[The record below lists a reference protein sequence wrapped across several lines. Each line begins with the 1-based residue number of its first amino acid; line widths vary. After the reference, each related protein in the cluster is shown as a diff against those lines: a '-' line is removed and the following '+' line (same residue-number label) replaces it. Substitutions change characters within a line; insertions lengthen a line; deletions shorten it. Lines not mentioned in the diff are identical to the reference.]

1 MNKVI
6 IYQNQEGCLNFVYP
20 APNSGLSLEE
30 ICRKDVPANTSYLI
44 ADVSDVPTD
53 FTFYEAFEAD
63 FSNPDGTGIG
73 PDAWFAAKAAEEAA
87 AEQTEEVPE

>member
-20 APNSGLSLEE
+20 APHSGLSLEE

-63 FSNPDGTGIG
+63 FSKPDGTGIG
-73 PDAWFAAKAAEEAA
+73 ADAWFTERMAAEEV
-87 AEQTEEVPE
+87 TE